1 MQLKV
6 REMAL
11 APRAKAWGVLA
22 AGAALMSLSM
32 GTLAQNAP
40 AVSVGAGVRT
50 GFTSL
55 DIDGLDEDI
64 NDFELNNARIYIGG
78 QATED
83 ISLMFNTEYSSVDEK
98 VMVIDAVAKFEFAKE
113 LNIWAGRFLPP
124 SDRANM
130 YGPFYANNFQPFIDG
145 VQANYPS
152 ETTGRQ
158 DGVMYWGQIGIAKIS
173 AGVFDAPQTK
183 GDSDVLYA
191 ARAQLDF
198 WDAEDGYYLN
208 GTYYGEKDL
217 LALGVATQTA
227 SGDNAYT
234 VDFLLE
240 KKLAN
245 LGVISV
251 EAEYAKYDGLGGAP
265 VNISIAGIPVGANE
279 SDGFYALGAY
289 LFPQKIGI
297 GQLQVL
303 LKAGEATFEFPIIG
317 DVDQETTEFNLNY
330 IIKDFKARIGIFYV
344 DVNFKPGSSGVIGVP
359 SDAKL
364 AGILFQ
370 VQI

>member
-1 MQLKV
+1 MLKV
-6 REMAL
+6 RAIPAASWGAL
-11 APRAKAWGVLA
+11 AASAAILA
-22 AGAALMSLSM
+22 LPNSVV
-32 GTLAQNAP
+32 AQNSP
-40 AVSVGAGVRT
+40 VSVGAGVRT
-50 GFTSL
+50 SFTNL

-64 NDFELNNARIYIGG
+64 SDFELNNARIYLGG

-98 VMVIDAVAKFEFAKE
+98 VVVIDAVAKFEFAKE
-113 LNIWAGRFLPP
+113 FNIWAGRFLPP

-130 YGPFYANNFQPFIDG
+130 YGPFYANNMVPFVDG

-158 DGVMYWGQIGIAKIS
+158 DGVMYWGQLGIAKVS
-173 AGVFDAPQTK
+173 AGVFDAPLTK
-183 GDSDVLYA
+183 GDSDVLA
-191 ARAQLDF
+191 AGRVQLDF

-217 LALGVATQTA
+217 LAVGVAGQTV

-245 LGVISV
+245 LGVLSV

-265 VNISIAGIPVGANE
+265 TTITLAGIPVGANE

-289 LFPQKIGI
+289 LFPQTIGI
-297 GQLQVL
+297 GRIQLL
-303 LKAGEATFEFPIIG
+303 LKAGEATFEFPVAG
-317 DVDQETTEFNLNY
+317 DVDQETTELNVNY
-330 IIKDFKARIGIFYV
+330 IIKDFKARIGLFYV
-344 DVNFKPGSSGVIGVP
+344 DIDFKPDSGGLIGIP
-359 SDAKL
+359 ADTKL

>member
-1 MQLKV
+1 MQLKA
-6 REMAL
+6 REMSAAPVSSAL
-11 APRAKAWGVLA
+11 AL
-22 AGAALMSLSM
+22 GAALLSLPVSVF
-32 GTLAQNAP
+32 AQSSP
-40 AVSVGAGVRT
+40 VSVGAGVRT
-50 GFTSL
+50 SFTNL

-64 NDFELNNARIYIGG
+64 SDFELNNARIYIGG

-83 ISLMFNTEYSSVDEK
+83 ISLMFNTEYSSFDET
-98 VMVIDAVAKFEFAKE
+98 VRVIDAVAKFEFSKE
-113 LNIWAGRFLPP
+113 FNIWAGRFLPP
-124 SDRANM
+124 SDRANL
-130 YGPFYANNFQPFIDG
+130 YGPFYASNFVPFIDG
-145 VQANYPS
+145 VQGNYPS

-158 DGVMYWGQIGIAKIS
+158 DGVMYWGQLGIAKIS
-173 AGVFDAPQTK
+173 AGVFDAPITK
-183 GDSDVLYA
+183 GDSDVIYA

-217 LALGVATQTA
+217 LAVGVASQTA

-245 LGVISV
+245 LGVLTV

-265 VNISIAGIPVGANE
+265 VLITIAGAPVGANE

-289 LFPQKIGI
+289 LFPQVVGI
-297 GQLQVL
+297 GRIQAL
-303 LKAGEATFEFPIIG
+303 LKAGEATFEFPVIG
-317 DVDQETTEFNLNY
+317 DVDQETTEVNINY
-330 IIKDFKARIGIFYV
+330 IIRDFKARIGLFYV
-344 DVNFKPGSSGVIGVP
+344 DVDFKPNSTGVIGIP
-359 SDAKL
+359 SDSKQF
-364 AGILFQ
+364 GVLFQ